1 MLAQVQDFND
11 IAGSLRPLMYVMP
24 RLLPIML
31 IVPVFNEEIV
41 TGLVRNGLAVVI
53 AAFVAP
59 AIDVAQIVSM
69 PFLLWCLLVAKE
81 AVVGV
86 LLAGAFSAVLF
97 AIQSIGYLID
107 FQTGSGNASFFDPMG
122 AHEGGPTSGFLN
134 FVALT
139 LFVTAG
145 GLQSLVRLFAQSYVW
160 WPIGAL
166 GPDWSAVLST
176 FVVRQTDAIFTWM
189 VKLAA
194 PIVIV
199 LVLVE
204 FGIGLIGRAVP
215 QLNVFVFS
223 QPLKSTLAF
232 LMMVLFLPLVYT
244 SLHGLLS
251 PGNGMLE
258 LLQSLM
264 ANPH

>member
-11 IAGSLRPLMYVMP
+11 IAGTLRPLVYVMP
-24 RLLPIML
+24 RLLPVML
-31 IVPVFNEEIV
+31 VVPVFNEEIV
-41 TGLVRNGLAVVI
+41 TGFVRNGLAVVI

-59 AIDVAQIVSM
+59 AIDVARIVGM

-107 FQTGSGNASFFDPMG
+107 FQTGSGSASFFDPLG
-122 AHEGGPTSGFLN
+122 GHQGGPTSGFLN

-145 GLQSLVRLFAQSYVW
+145 GLQSLVQLFAQSYVW
-160 WPIGAL
+160 WPIGML
-166 GPDWSAVLST
+166 GPDWSAMLST
-176 FVVRQTDAIFTWM
+176 FVVRQTDAIYTWM

-199 LVLVE
+199 LVLAE

-223 QPLKSTLAF
+223 QPLKSALAF
-232 LMMVLFLPLVYT
+232 LMMVLFLPLVYA

-251 PGNGMLE
+251 PDNGMLG
-258 LLQSLM
+258 LLRDLLAQ
-264 ANPH
+264 AR